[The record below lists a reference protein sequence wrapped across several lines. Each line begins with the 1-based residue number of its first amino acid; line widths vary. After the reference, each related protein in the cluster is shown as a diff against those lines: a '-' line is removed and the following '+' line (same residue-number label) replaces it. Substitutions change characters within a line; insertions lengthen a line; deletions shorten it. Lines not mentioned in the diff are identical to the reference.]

1 MKAYNVCSV
10 PAGVYA
16 KPLVT
21 KRKHQTKAVSKERRQ
36 LCSSGVSRYGSAQFD
51 LLQRLGILED
61 AR

>member
-1 MKAYNVCSV
+1 MKAYNVRRV

-21 KRKHQTKAVSKERRQ
+21 KRKHPVSKERRQ
-36 LCSSGVSRYGSAQFD
+36 LCSMEFQDMGLQFD
-51 LLQRLGILED
+51 LLQCLGILED